1 MLGYFWLLF
10 EDVSR
15 RPAEFMSLEQFDHGQ
30 SSKAFF
36 DVLAVVDFDVPS
48 HCSEDLVSSVGMHI

>member
-1 MLGYFWLLF
+1 
-10 EDVSR
+10 
-15 RPAEFMSLEQFDHGQ
+15 MSLEQFDHGQ